1 MTFSL
6 RKYYSIKE
14 LAWHRPGSA
23 LAGLQGL
30 PPLQT
35 PLFPHKAV
43 KPLLNETYINV
54 MMLAMSQ
61 QANSSWLFPIALPCE
76 GFYHCTPL
84 RITPRGSAISLRR

>member
-14 LAWHRPGSA
+14 QAWHRPRSA
-23 LAGLQGL
+23 LAGVQGL

-35 PLFPHKAV
+35 PLLPHKAV
-43 KPLLNETYINV
+43 KPPLNETYINA

-61 QANSSWLFPIALPCE
+61 QANSFWLFPL
-76 GFYHCTPL
+76 L
-84 RITPRGSAISLRR
+84 RCPIKAFINVSS

>member
-6 RKYYSIKE
+6 HKYYSIKE
-14 LAWHRPGSA
+14 HAWHRPGSA
-23 LAGLQGL
+23 LAGLQDL
-30 PPLQT
+30 PPSQT

-76 GFYHCTPL
+76 GFYHCTL
-84 RITPRGSAISLRR
+84 LGSPPEGLPSA